1 MKNIYEVLQEK
12 ETNLVRLRA
21 EVDALRFVAPLL
33 ADRVAEP
40 GDDEIVRQPDAAWSP
55 ALKRNKWPLKVG
67 DPAPTYSDS

>member
-12 ETNLVRLRA
+12 ETDLVRLRA

-40 GDDEIVRQPDAAWSP
+40 GDDENVRQPDAAWSP
-55 ALKRNKWPLKVG
+55 RLNKNRWPLKVG
-67 DPAPTYSDS
+67 DAAPTYSDS